1 MKTPVKFTYTTTTA
15 LRQALE
21 GRLANISKEQG
32 IDIQRLRRQVAFDRL
47 LCRLFL
53 DPQAPWILKGGYA
66 MELRLT
72 ESRTTRDIDL
82 GMRKPMDGS
91 GSIAERMLALL
102 QKEAGA
108 DIGDFFIFT
117 IGQAMMDI
125 EAAPYGGARFPVEA
139 RLDGRIFARFH
150 LDVASGDVVID
161 PSEVV
166 RGHDWFDFCGVPPG
180 SFPAIPKEQQFA
192 EKLHAYT
199 LPRGDQINMRFRD
212 LLDMVLLIRLGLNN
226 GKTRMA
232 IHRTFDR
239 RDTHLMPDKLTLPP
253 EAWKRPFAM
262 LAAGCSVTLDYL
274 AAFEN
279 VSAFLQTLV
288 LNRPTQPAVDKLW
301 ADEAER
307 RVAQIDSGE
316 VELIPGE
323 TVFE

>member
-21 GRLANISKEQG
+21 ARLANISKQQG

-82 GMRKPMDGS
+82 GMRRPMS
-91 GSIAERMLALL
+91 GAGAVAERMLTLL

-108 DIGDFFIFT
+108 DIGDFFTFT

-139 RLDGRIFARFH
+139 RLDGRVFARFH
-150 LDVASGDVVID
+150 LDVAAGDAVID
-161 PSEVV
+161 PAEEVN
-166 RGHDWFDFCGVPPG
+166 GHDWFDFCGIPAG
-180 SFPAIPKEQQFA
+180 TFPAIPKEQQFA
-192 EKLHAYT
+192 EKLHSYT

-212 LLDMVLLIRLGLNN
+212 LLDMVLLIRLGMDKEKARVAL
-226 GKTRMA
+226 T
-232 IHRTFDR
+232 RTFDR
-239 RDTHLMPDKLTLPP
+239 RGTHPIPDTLLPP
-253 EAWKRPFAM
+253 PEIWERPYAA
-262 LAAGCSVTLDYL
+262 LAAECSVTLD
-274 AAFEN
+274 AQTSFEN
-279 VSAFLQTLV
+279 VSAFV
-288 LNRPTQPAVDKLW
+288 LSLSAP
-301 ADEAER
+301 
-307 RVAQIDSGE
+307 
-316 VELIPGE
+316 
-323 TVFE
+323 